1 MSNKG
6 KARAIREFYAKSQ
19 TSNNIYKMKVDMRL
33 LNKQLSTIKD
43 IDTYLDEQYKEFGI
57 TRFHTKNDMM
67 KYIVNTG
74 NINNVKLYNKTI
86 EQRWKEYQHREDLM
100 ITGQYQNYMR
110 NYYKNNYI
118 GKLAEAGID
127 DNIIR
132 ALQELN
138 EQEWTTLASLRAS
151 DKDNPNNYALPM
163 IDTYYDVEGI
173 KGDKD
178 YKTTIEKDIK
188 NAYTKALGKFI
199 TTDEMR
205 YGFNGGLIDEPQF
218 KDLSAEQQY
227 KEFAYKNDN
236 KLSKLL
242 RKVPRRLREN
252 IKFYKD
258 TINIKDN
265 KSLYHNYQSEKE
277 ARFATIELMEKH
289 GSAKMRTSRKG
300 TQYYPFYLNRN
311 ETAEYIAW
319 KNNKRGK

>member
-19 TSNNIYKMKVDMRL
+19 TSNNIYKMKVDMRA

-100 ITGQYQNYMR
+100 ITGQYQNYMK

-118 GKLAEAGID
+118 ANLANAGID
-127 DNIIR
+127 DEIVR
-132 ALQELN
+132 ALQNLSE
-138 EQEWTTLASLRAS
+138 EQWASLASLRAS

-163 IDTYYDVEGI
+163 IDTYYDTQGI
-173 KGDKD
+173 KGDKNL
-178 YKTTIEKDIK
+178 KTTIENDIK
-188 NAYTKALGKFI
+188 NAYKKVFGKSIKAEELFFAN
-199 TTDEMR
+199 D
-205 YGFNGGLIDEPQF
+205 FNLPDNE
-218 KDLSAEQQY
+218 LY
-227 KEFAYKNDN
+227 KEIAYKNDN

-242 RKVPRRLREN
+242 RHVPRNLRDK
-252 IKFYKD
+252 IKFQEDKI
-258 TINIKDN
+258 TINDN
-265 KSLYHNYQSEKE
+265 KSKHHNYNTEKE

-289 GSAKMRTSRKG
+289 GSAKMRTTRKG

>member
-19 TSNNIYKMKVDMRL
+19 TSNNIYNMKVDMRL

-43 IDTYLDEQYKEFGI
+43 IDSYLDEQYKEFGI

-67 KYIVNTG
+67 RYIVNTG

-100 ITGQYQNYMR
+100 ITGQYQNYMK

-118 GKLAEAGID
+118 RNLANAEID
-127 DNIIR
+127 DEIIR
-132 ALQELN
+132 ALQNLSE
-138 EQEWTTLASLRAS
+138 EQWASLASLRAS

-163 IDTYYDVEGI
+163 IDTYYDTQGI
-173 KGDKD
+173 KGDKN
-178 YKTTIEKDIK
+178 YKASIEEDIK
-188 NAYTKALGKFI
+188 NAYKKVFGKPIKTNKLFFAN
-199 TTDEMR
+199 D
-205 YGFNGGLIDEPQF
+205 FNLPDNE
-218 KDLSAEQQY
+218 LY
-227 KEFAYKNDN
+227 KEIAYTNDD

-242 RKVPRRLREN
+242 RKVPRKLRDKL
-252 IKFYKD
+252 KFQEDKLTIKD
-258 TINIKDN
+258 T
-265 KSLYHNYQSEKE
+265 KSKSYNYDTEKE

-289 GSAKMRTSRKG
+289 GSAKMRTTRKG

>member
-19 TSNNIYKMKVDMRL
+19 TSNNIYKMKVDMRQ

-43 IDTYLDEQYKEFGI
+43 IDSYLDEQYKEFGI

-100 ITGQYQNYMR
+100 ITGQYQNYMK

-118 GKLAEAGID
+118 RNLADAGID
-127 DNIIR
+127 DVIIR

-138 EQEWTTLASLRAS
+138 ENEWATLASLRAS
-151 DKDNPNNYALPM
+151 DKDNPNNYELPM
-163 IDTYYDVEGI
+163 IDTYYDTEGI

-178 YKTTIEKDIK
+178 LKTTIEKDIK

-199 TTDEMR
+199 TTDAIR
-205 YGFNGGLIDEPQF
+205 YGFDGLSTDE
-218 KDLSAEQQY
+218 ERY
-227 KEFAYKNDN
+227 KEIAYNNND
-236 KLSKLL
+236 KLSKVL
-242 RKVPRRLREN
+242 RKVPRKLRDK
-252 IKFYKD
+252 IKFKEK
-258 TINIKDN
+258 TIIINDN
-265 KSLYHNYQSEKE
+265 KSNYYNYDSEKE
-277 ARFATIELMEKH
+277 VRFATIELMEKH
-289 GSAKMRTSRKG
+289 GSAKMRTTRKG

-319 KNNKRGK
+319 KNNRRGK

>member
-19 TSNNIYKMKVDMRL
+19 TSNNIYNMKVDMRL

-57 TRFHTKNDMM
+57 TRFHSKNDMK

-100 ITGQYQNYMR
+100 ITGQYQNYMK

-118 GKLAEAGID
+118 ANLANAQID
-127 DNIIR
+127 DEIIR
-132 ALQELN
+132 ALQNLSE
-138 EQEWTTLASLRAS
+138 EQWASLASLRAS

-163 IDTYYDVEGI
+163 IDTYYDTEGI

-178 YKTTIEKDIK
+178 LKTTIEKDIK
-188 NAYTKALGKFI
+188 NAYKKVFGKAIKTGELFFAN
-199 TTDEMR
+199 D
-205 YGFNGGLIDEPQF
+205 FNLPDNE
-218 KDLSAEQQY
+218 LY
-227 KEFAYKNDN
+227 KEIAYNNND

-242 RKVPRRLREN
+242 RKVPRNLRDK
-252 IKFYKD
+252 IKFQEDK
-258 TINIKDN
+258 ISIKNN
-265 KSLYHNYQSEKE
+265 KSSYYNYDTEKE

-289 GSAKMRTSRKG
+289 GSAKMRTTRKG

>member
-19 TSNNIYKMKVDMRL
+19 TSNNIYKMKVDMRQ

-43 IDTYLDEQYKEFGI
+43 IDSYLDEQYKEFGI

-127 DNIIR
+127 DVIIR
-132 ALQELN
+132 GLQKLN

-178 YKTTIEKDIK
+178 YKSSIEEDIK
-188 NAYTKALGKFI
+188 NAYTKALGKYI
-199 TTDEMR
+199 TTDAIVDWEV
-205 YGFNGGLIDEPQF
+205 
-218 KDLSAEQQY
+218 KDLTDEQRY
-227 KEFAYKNDN
+227 KEFAYKKDN

-242 RKVPRRLREN
+242 RKVPRRLRDN
-252 IKFYKD
+252 IKIYKD

-265 KSLYHNYQSEKE
+265 KSLYHNYTAEKE

-289 GSAKMRTSRKG
+289 GSAKMRTTRKG

>member
-19 TSNNIYKMKVDMRL
+19 TSNNIYNMKVDMRL
-33 LNKQLSTIKD
+33 LNKKLSTIKD
-43 IDTYLDEQYKEFGI
+43 IDSYLDEQYKEFGI

-100 ITGQYQNYMR
+100 ITGQYQNYMK

-127 DNIIR
+127 DVIIR
-132 ALQELN
+132 ALQKLN

-178 YKTTIEKDIK
+178 YKSAIEEDIK
-188 NAYTKALGKFI
+188 NAYTKALGKYI
-199 TTDEMR
+199 TTDAIVDWEV
-205 YGFNGGLIDEPQF
+205 
-218 KDLSAEQQY
+218 KDLTAEQQY

-242 RKVPRRLREN
+242 RKVPRRLRDN

-289 GSAKMRTSRKG
+289 GSAKMRTTRKG

>member
-6 KARAIREFYAKSQ
+6 KARAIREFYAKKQ
-19 TSNNIYKMKVDMRL
+19 TSSNIYNMKVDMRL

-67 KYIVNTG
+67 RYIVNTG

-100 ITGQYQNYMR
+100 ITGQYQNYMK

-118 GKLAEAGID
+118 SSLANAGID

-138 EQEWTTLASLRAS
+138 ENEWATLASLRAS
-151 DKDNPNNYALPM
+151 DKDNPNNYELPM
-163 IDTYYDVEGI
+163 IDTYYDTKGI
-173 KGDKD
+173 ENDKNL
-178 YKTTIEKDIK
+178 KTTIEKDIK

-199 TTDEMR
+199 TTDQMR
-205 YGFNGGLIDEPQF
+205 YGFDGLLTDE
-218 KDLSAEQQY
+218 ERY
-227 KEFAYKNDN
+227 KEIAYNNND
-236 KLSKLL
+236 KLSKVL
-242 RKVPRRLREN
+242 RKVPRKLRDK
-252 IKFYKD
+252 IKFKD
-258 TINIKDN
+258 ETIIINDN
-265 KSLYHNYQSEKE
+265 KSNYYNYDSEKE
-277 ARFATIELMEKH
+277 VRFATIELMEKH
-289 GSAKMRTSRKG
+289 GSAKMRTTRKG

>member
-19 TSNNIYKMKVDMRL
+19 TSNNIYNMKVDMRL
-33 LNKQLSTIKD
+33 LNIQLSTIKD

-57 TRFHTKNDMM
+57 TRFHSKNDMM
-67 KYIVNTG
+67 RYIVNTG

-86 EQRWKEYQHREDLM
+86 EQRWKEYLHREDLM
-100 ITGQYQNYMR
+100 ITGQYQNYMK

-118 GKLAEAGID
+118 RNLADAGID
-127 DNIIR
+127 DVIIR
-132 ALQELN
+132 ALQQLN
-138 EQEWTTLASLRAS
+138 EQDWATLASLRAS

-163 IDTYYDVEGI
+163 IDTYYDTEGI
-173 KGDKD
+173 KNDKNL
-178 YKTTIEKDIK
+178 KTTIEEDIK
-188 NAYTKALGKFI
+188 NAYTKALGRYI
-199 TTDEMR
+199 TTDDIVDC
-205 YGFNGGLIDEPQF
+205 GA
-218 KDLSAEQQY
+218 KDLTDEQQY

-252 IKFYKD
+252 IKFYKN

-265 KSLYHNYQSEKE
+265 KSLYHNYTSEKE
-277 ARFATIELMEKH
+277 ARFATIELMEKN
-289 GSAKMRTSRKG
+289 GSAKMRTTRKG

>member
-19 TSNNIYKMKVDMRL
+19 TSNNIYKMKVDMRA
-33 LNKQLSTIKD
+33 LNKQLSTIND
-43 IDTYLDEQYKEFGI
+43 IDTYLDGQYKEFGI

-74 NINNVKLYNKTI
+74 NINNVRLYNKTI

-100 ITGQYQNYMR
+100 ITGQYQNYMK

-118 GKLAEAGID
+118 RNLADAGID
-127 DNIIR
+127 DVIIR
-132 ALQELN
+132 ALQNLN
-138 EQEWTTLASLRAS
+138 EQDWATLASLRAS

-163 IDTYYDVEGI
+163 IDTYYDTEGI
-173 KGDKD
+173 KNDKNL
-178 YKTTIEKDIK
+178 KTTIEEDIK
-188 NAYTKALGKFI
+188 NAYTKALGRYI
-199 TTDEMR
+199 TTDDVINFPVGEQS
-205 YGFNGGLIDEPQF
+205 DEQ
-218 KDLSAEQQY
+218 KY
-227 KEFAYKNDN
+227 KEFINNNDN
-236 KLSKLL
+236 KLSKTL
-242 RKVPRRLREN
+242 RKVPRNLRDK
-252 IKFYKD
+252 IKFKEEA
-258 TINIKDN
+258 IVIKDN
-265 KSLYHNYQSEKE
+265 GSKYNYGTIKE

-289 GSAKMRTSRKG
+289 GSAKMRTTRKG

>member
-19 TSNNIYKMKVDMRL
+19 TSNNIYNMKVDMRA

-100 ITGQYQNYMR
+100 ITGQYQNYMK

-127 DNIIR
+127 DVIIR
-132 ALQELN
+132 ALQKLN
-138 EQEWTTLASLRAS
+138 EQDWTTLASLRAS

-178 YKTTIEKDIK
+178 YKSAIEEDIK
-188 NAYTKALGKFI
+188 NAYAKALGRHI
-199 TTDEMR
+199 TTDAIVDWPVKE
-205 YGFNGGLIDEPQF
+205 LTDEQR
-218 KDLSAEQQY
+218 Y
-227 KEFAYKNDN
+227 KEYINKNDN

-242 RKVPRRLREN
+242 RKVPRRLRDN
-252 IKFYKD
+252 IKFYNNS
-258 TINIKDN
+258 INIKDN
-265 KSLYHNYQSEKE
+265 KSLYHNYSSEKE

-289 GSAKMRTSRKG
+289 GSAKMRTTRKG

>member
-19 TSNNIYKMKVDMRL
+19 TSNNIYNMKVDMRL

-100 ITGQYQNYMR
+100 ITGQYQNYMK

-118 GKLAEAGID
+118 RNLANAEID
-127 DNIIR
+127 DNIII
-132 ALQELN
+132 ALQNLSE
-138 EQEWTTLASLRAS
+138 EQWTSLASLRAS

-163 IDTYYDVEGI
+163 IDTYYDTEGI
-173 KGDKD
+173 KNDKNL
-178 YKTTIEKDIK
+178 KTTIEEDIK
-188 NAYTKALGKFI
+188 NAYKKVFGKAIKTNKLFFAN
-199 TTDEMR
+199 D
-205 YGFNGGLIDEPQF
+205 FNLPDNE
-218 KDLSAEQQY
+218 LY
-227 KEFAYKNDN
+227 KEIAYTNDD

-242 RKVPRRLREN
+242 RKVPRNLRDKL
-252 IKFYKD
+252 KFQEDKL
-258 TINIKDN
+258 TIKDN
-265 KSLYHNYQSEKE
+265 KSKYHNYETEKE

-289 GSAKMRTSRKG
+289 GSAKMRTTRKG

>member
-19 TSNNIYKMKVDMRL
+19 TSNNIYKMKVDMRQ

-100 ITGQYQNYMR
+100 ITGQYQNYMK

-118 GKLAEAGID
+118 RNLADAGID
-127 DNIIR
+127 DVIIR
-132 ALQELN
+132 ALQNLSE
-138 EQEWTTLASLRAS
+138 EQWASLASLRAS

-163 IDTYYDVEGI
+163 IDTYYDIEGI

-178 YKTTIEKDIK
+178 YKSSIEEDIK
-188 NAYTKALGKFI
+188 NAYTKALGKYI
-199 TTDEMR
+199 TTDAIVDWEV
-205 YGFNGGLIDEPQF
+205 
-218 KDLSAEQQY
+218 KDLTDEQRY
-227 KEFAYKNDN
+227 KEFAYKKDN

-242 RKVPRRLREN
+242 RKVPRNLRDK
-252 IKFYKD
+252 IKFQEDK
-258 TINIKDN
+258 ISIKNN
-265 KSLYHNYQSEKE
+265 KSTYYNYDTEKE

-289 GSAKMRTSRKG
+289 GSAKMRTTRKG

-319 KNNKRGK
+319 KNNKRVK

>member
-19 TSNNIYKMKVDMRL
+19 TSNNIYKMKVDMRQ

-43 IDTYLDEQYKEFGI
+43 IDSYLDEQYKEFGI

-100 ITGQYQNYMR
+100 ITGQYQNYMK

-118 GKLAEAGID
+118 RNLADAGID
-127 DNIIR
+127 DVIIR
-132 ALQELN
+132 ALQNLN
-138 EQEWTTLASLRAS
+138 EQDWATLASLRAS

-163 IDTYYDVEGI
+163 IDTYYDTEGI
-173 KGDKD
+173 KNDKNL
-178 YKTTIEKDIK
+178 KTTIEENIK
-188 NAYTKALGKFI
+188 NAYTKALGRYI
-199 TTDEMR
+199 TTDAIIKFPVGEKS
-205 YGFNGGLIDEPQF
+205 DEQ
-218 KDLSAEQQY
+218 KY
-227 KEFAYKNDN
+227 KEFINNNDN
-236 KLSKLL
+236 KLSKVL
-242 RKVPRRLREN
+242 RKVPRILRDK
-252 IKFYKD
+252 IKFKKD
-258 TINIKDN
+258 KIIIKDN
-265 KSLYHNYQSEKE
+265 TSNYNYTTEKE

-289 GSAKMRTSRKG
+289 GSAKMRTTRKG

>member
-19 TSNNIYKMKVDMRL
+19 TSNNIYKMKVHMRD

-57 TRFHTKNDMM
+57 TRFHSKNDMM
-67 KYIVNTG
+67 RYIVNTG
-74 NINNVKLYNKTI
+74 NINNVKLYSKTI

-100 ITGQYQNYMR
+100 ITGQYQNYMK

-118 GKLAEAGID
+118 ANLANAQID
-127 DNIIR
+127 DEIIR
-132 ALQELN
+132 ALQNLSE
-138 EQEWTTLASLRAS
+138 EQWASLASLRAS

-163 IDTYYDVEGI
+163 IDTYYDTEGI

-178 YKTTIEKDIK
+178 LKTTIEKDIK
-188 NAYTKALGKFI
+188 NAYKKVFGKDIKTGELFFAN
-199 TTDEMR
+199 D
-205 YGFNGGLIDEPQF
+205 FNLPDNE
-218 KDLSAEQQY
+218 LY
-227 KEFAYKNDN
+227 KEIAYNNND
-236 KLSKLL
+236 KLSKIL
-242 RKVPRRLREN
+242 RKVPRNLRDK
-252 IKFYKD
+252 IKFQEDKISIKNNNSSYYNYD
-258 TINIKDN
+258 T
-265 KSLYHNYQSEKE
+265 EKE

-289 GSAKMRTSRKG
+289 GSAKMRTTRKG

-319 KNNKRGK
+319 KNNNRGK